1 MEDNFEKIN
10 DAMQTILDC
19 ITELDKISGPGP
31 DSIFQCVRRAFRT
44 LDDEIFELFL
54 KLRNFEGER
63 K

>member
-1 MEDNFEKIN
+1 MKDNFEKIAE
-10 DAMQTILDC
+10 AMDI
-19 ITELDKISGPGP
+19 IIKNIIELDKKSGPVP